1 MSTRGHSK
9 DVENLLET
17 STAPSSVAAPP
28 PKGQQVAVL
37 ARFPWLITVGRFLS
51 APFDVLPPAPKGR
64 WSRIALILVG
74 VMALIF
80 VVYFTAYTWAW
91 FDAFHSNAE
100 DMGIM
105 DQALWT
111 TLHGALLHQT
121 ICNSISDTNCLGDIS
136 RFAIHFEPLMLPI
149 SLLYI
154 FAPSP
159 KTLLLLQAL
168 VLGCGAFPVYW
179 MACRRLQSPLAG
191 VGFAAAYL
199 LYPAMQ
205 SAELFD
211 FHAVTLAT
219 TFLMFALYFMLT
231 RNNVGLII
239 FCVLAL
245 ATKEEIPVDVIM
257 IALAIIVF
265 QRRYRIGLGLIVLS
279 LIWLGISLVV
289 MHAFSPLGHSSTA
302 SRYSYLGGSPLKVAE
317 YVITHPVQLLKSQV
331 LSSNGR
337 FNIHELFG
345 ALGYVGFLSPS
356 VVVMAIPAL
365 AINLLSSDPRMQMG
379 IHQYSAELV
388 PFMFLAAISSVAFLL
403 GLLALVIRRAPP
415 FLDRLGGTS
424 LGRRLA
430 PATAHDGQF
439 ATSTASIQVSGNQ
452 ASHFGSRSSIP
463 VVASRVL
470 IALLVLVIL
479 FFCWKDNPNGDF
491 PSKRYFSWPQTTAH
505 TQLFS
510 KVAALIPANASVSA
524 QDTLVPH
531 LSQRHFIYQYPYM
544 ANQSDYVVLDTSGNI
559 YPFPLKSAAGLAQY
573 KQSVQ
578 DLLNSGDFRVIFSQ
592 DGYLVLQHITS

>member
-1 MSTRGHSK
+1 MSTLGEAQ
-9 DVENLLET
+9 DVENRRET
-17 STAPSSVAAPP
+17 TSAAPSGVAAPP
-28 PKGQQVAVL
+28 EKRYQRSIL
-37 ARFPWLITVGRFLS
+37 IRFPWLLTVGRFLA
-51 APFDVLPPAPKGR
+51 APFDPLPPAPKGR
-64 WSRIALILVG
+64 WPRIALIIVG
-74 VMALIF
+74 VMVLIF

-91 FDAFHSNAE
+91 FDTFRSNAE

-121 ICNSISDTNCLGDIS
+121 ICNNISDSNCLGDIS

-154 FAPSP
+154 VAPSP
-159 KTLLLLQAL
+159 KTLMLLQAL

-191 VGFAAAYL
+191 VGFALAYL

-205 SAELFD
+205 SAEIFD

-239 FCVLAL
+239 SCVLAL

-257 IALAIIVF
+257 IGLAIIVF
-265 QRRYRIGLGLIVLS
+265 QRRSRIGLGLIVLS
-279 LIWLGISLVV
+279 LAWLAVSLAV

-337 FNIHELFG
+337 FNIRELFG

-356 VVVMAIPAL
+356 VVIMAIPAL

-388 PFMFLAAISSVAFLL
+388 PFMFLAALSTVTFLL
-403 GLLALVIRRAPP
+403 GLLAHVSRTTPL
-415 FLDRLGGTS
+415 LDRLSTTS
-424 LGRRLA
+424 LARRTLSRHRA
-430 PATAHDGQF
+430 RSRRQRPPSPPSMCRVTRF
-439 ATSTASIQVSGNQ
+439 LSSASDRRFPWWPH
-452 ASHFGSRSSIP
+452 ACSS
-463 VVASRVL
+463 S
-470 IALLVLVIL
+470 
-479 FFCWKDNPNGDF
+479 
-491 PSKRYFSWPQTTAH
+491 SWCC
-505 TQLFS
+505 S
-510 KVAALIPANASVSA
+510 
-524 QDTLVPH
+524 
-531 LSQRHFIYQYPYM
+531 
-544 ANQSDYVVLDTSGNI
+544 
-559 YPFPLKSAAGLAQY
+559 
-573 KQSVQ
+573 
-578 DLLNSGDFRVIFSQ
+578 
-592 DGYLVLQHITS
+592 